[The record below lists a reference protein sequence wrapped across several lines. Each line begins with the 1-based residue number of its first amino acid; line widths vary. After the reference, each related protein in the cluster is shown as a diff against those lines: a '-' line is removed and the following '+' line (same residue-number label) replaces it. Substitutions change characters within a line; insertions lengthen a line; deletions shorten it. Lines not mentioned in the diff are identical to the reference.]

1 MKFQP
6 LMALSLTHPY
16 YRDGL
21 CRDFWIE
28 PTIATQSLLKNY
40 RCVLKPLP
48 HGLRILAPVT
58 DDNTPFI
65 PLPKGLTFV
74 FQLRLQNPDFA
85 LFTDFTEI
93 SQVAAPLYTNAD
105 LGPGQEVQ
113 LVLVSRRAW
122 ATESFTVRQPATEDR
137 YTLGGRPL
145 AGLQL
150 TDFTV
155 ESLGKIGKVM
165 RYEAATKTIT
175 INSADA
181 RPGNVFR
188 VTYATTPQQARDVLA
203 EVEIHSNDSLPEI
216 TAGPGEFTIAFKAK
230 KARWKYYII
239 ADSSAT
245 QFYIEDKGTSPV
257 IFSAENWTDLN
268 QQPDPADD
276 IAQTLAAQYPQ
287 LQRLRFV
294 SDDLVPCQQAARE
307 SIQLRLNGNQVVG
320 ALPNPSL
327 RNLST
332 FQGTKNGKPHQ
343 EEALFQM
350 IKCFSH

>member
-6 LMALSLTHPY
+6 LMALSLTHSY

-28 PTIATQSLLKNY
+28 PTIATQGLLKNY
-40 RCVLKPLP
+40 RCILKSLP
-48 HGLRILAPVT
+48 HGLQVLAPVT
-58 DDNTPFI
+58 DDNTLFI

-74 FQLRLQNPDFA
+74 FQLRLRNPDFA
-85 LFTDFTEI
+85 LFTDLTEI
-93 SQVAAPLYTNAD
+93 NQIAVPLYTNAD
-105 LGPGQEVQ
+105 PGPGQKVQ
-113 LVLVSRRAW
+113 LALVSRRTW
-122 ATESFTVRQPATEDR
+122 ATESFTVGQPAKEDR
-137 YTLGGRPL
+137 YPLGDRPL

-155 ESLGKIGKVM
+155 ESLVKIGKVN

-181 RPGNVFR
+181 RPGDVFR
-188 VTYATTPQQARDVLA
+188 VTYATTPRQARNVLA
-203 EVEIHSNDSLPEI
+203 EVEIHTNNSLAEN

-239 ADSSAT
+239 ADGSDT
-245 QFYIEDKGTSPV
+245 QFYIEDRGTSPV
-257 IFSAENWTDLN
+257 IFPAENRTDLN

-287 LQRLRFV
+287 HQRLRFV
-294 SDDLVPCQQAARE
+294 SGDSVPCQQTARK
-307 SIQLRLNGNQVVG
+307 SIQLRLNGNQVAG

-327 RNLST
+327 RNFST
-332 FQGTKNGKPHQ
+332 IQTVLNGQPHQ
-343 EEALFQM
+343 EEALFQV
-350 IKCFSH
+350 IKCFTH